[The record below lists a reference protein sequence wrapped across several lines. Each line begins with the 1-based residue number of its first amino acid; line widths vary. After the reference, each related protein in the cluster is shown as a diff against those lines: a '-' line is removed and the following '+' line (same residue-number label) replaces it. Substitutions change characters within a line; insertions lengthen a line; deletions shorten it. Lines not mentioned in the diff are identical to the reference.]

1 MYFQTS
7 ANLAPMLLRCFDFC
21 TFIGAEYL
29 NSRLHFFIEMLFRPE
44 AYSHS
49 YFIHL
54 TGQKHLL
61 QENNWPLGAK
71 PALQRDQRDQI
82 APKALVR
89 FGADTAMGEKRDHE
103 FRLPDAT
110 QYYCRTNLQR
120 FNSVPCFPLGARRL
134 RIERVG
140 SRKPGCI

>member
-7 ANLAPMLLRCFDFC
+7 ADLAAMLLRCFDFC

-54 TGQKHLL
+54 TGQKHFL
-61 QENNWPLGAK
+61 QENNWPSAAK
-71 PALQRDQRDQI
+71 SELQGDQI
-82 APKALVR
+82 APT
-89 FGADTAMGEKRDHE
+89 ADTAMGEQRDHE
-103 FRLPDAT
+103 FPLPDTT
-110 QYYCRTNLQR
+110 QYYGRTNLQR